1 MNKKEETQSQVK
13 PKEVVQQPKQE
24 APVAKEKTKEKAESV
39 APVNVVGE
47 AGINLVPIMSKEEVQ
62 QEDKK
67 KKVNVTS
74 LVSVSLLFSISILV
88 VGFNIA
94 SKIQLNTER
103 EKLYAKE
110 QEMDLYKQYLIDNKD
125 ILDRI
130 FLYKDIQE
138 GRFSTKEVVE
148 YIQNVTKKSGNSG
161 INEVSFSGASSFEFS
176 GSARD
181 LEGVAKLWYLLINDP
196 KIENVDLKSVSKSDE
211 GTRFVFL
218 ADLKVSSF
226 GNLSE

>member
-1 MNKKEETQSQVK
+1 MNKKEQPQAQVK
-13 PKEVVQQPKQE
+13 PNEEVQPEKEVKVKEEPKQMQ
-24 APVAKEKTKEKAESV
+24 ESV
-39 APVNVVGE
+39 APVNVVE
-47 AGINLVPIMSKEEVQ
+47 DTGINLVPVMSKEEVKD
-62 QEDKK
+62 EEKK

-74 LVSVSLLFSISILV
+74 LISVPLLFSISILV

-110 QEMDLYKQYLIDNKD
+110 EEMGLYKQYLIDNND

-148 YIQNVTKKSGNSG
+148 YIQDIAKRGGNSNVSE
-161 INEVSFSGASSFEFS
+161 ISFSGTTAFEFS
-176 GSARD
+176 GRARD
-181 LEGVAKLWYLLINDP
+181 LEGVAKLWYLLVNDER
-196 KIENVDLKSVSKSDE
+196 IENVDLKSVSKSDE
-211 GTRFVFL
+211 GTRFVFS
-218 ADLKVSSF
+218 ADLKISSF
-226 GNLSE
+226 ENLTE